1 MCVGLFK
8 KRSADRKA
16 RSVDHAAIIE
26 FIDSRRGV
34 EAFLEPQ
41 TSVTKTTVVFVAGD
55 GESLRKPFDT
65 PKAAAE
71 FARKHRI
78 PLYDTNKVGYPQRMR
93 DYNTRTAAS
102 AKKTKPAAAPNQS
115 TTATPARWTPGHS
128 IQLRPESS
136 RSRGCG
142 RLCCESIRCRLP
154 QLSPCATLALQ
165 ARILTVGTNF
175 APTPTWRRYRDGI
188 NSGFRRLDTLRRL

>member
-26 FIDSRRGV
+26 FVDSRRGV

-55 GESLRKPFDT
+55 GESLRKPFET

-93 DYNTRTAAS
+93 DYNTRTAAN
-102 AKKTKPAAAPNQS
+102 AKKSKPAPAPKAS
-115 TTATPARWTPGHS
+115 STATPARWTPEQ
-128 IQLRPESS
+128 ITA
-136 RSRGCG
+136 
-142 RLCCESIRCRLP
+142 IREL
-154 QLSPCATLALQ
+154 QFIAEVDVTDGNLDEDTLAKLIRS
-165 ARILTVGTNF
+165 ARAKAHPDRNGQDRSDWDRIDRI
-175 APTPTWRRYRDGI
+175 A
-188 NSGFRRLDTLRRL
+188 RLVDLH

>member
-1 MCVGLFK
+1 MGAGCMRHTMCVGLFK

-115 TTATPARWTPGHS
+115 TTATPARWTPDQ
-128 IQLRPESS
+128 IKA
-136 RSRGCG
+136 
-142 RLCCESIRCRLP
+142 IREL
-154 QLSPCATLALQ
+154 QFIAEVDVTDGNLDEDTLAKLIRS
-165 ARILTVGTNF
+165 ARAKAHPDRNGQDRSAWDRIDRI
-175 APTPTWRRYRDGI
+175 A
-188 NSGFRRLDTLRRL
+188 RLVDLH